1 MARNPSIF
9 ISYAF
14 LTPCSRRRQ
23 NGLPA
28 RPARRT
34 SSPAGESI
42 SAKTGYGASATS
54 PLPSGERDGV
64 RGNRGRFTKYW
75 YVCIS
80 LIILGFFLSGCP
92 KKVVKIPP
100 IEVPPVRDPVAKLL
114 DAFSSAESLQAK
126 ASIRID
132 TVRKGEELKF
142 LLNGVVLYK
151 KPDKIRILGY
161 HPFGMGVFDVLYRG
175 GEFLIFSPLQNRAY
189 TGEISEYRD
198 LIAKADIRIS
208 TEKPEGSEVPDR
220 IRIEMPEKATRV
232 DVKLKEISINSSLSE
247 DAFQWDAP
255 EGVEIKPL
263 AQFLKGKK
271 LE

>member
-1 MARNPSIF
+1 MVRKSW
-9 ISYAF
+9 F
-14 LTPCSRRRQ
+14 LI
-23 NGLPA
+23 L
-28 RPARRT
+28 
-34 SSPAGESI
+34 
-42 SAKTGYGASATS
+42 
-54 PLPSGERDGV
+54 
-64 RGNRGRFTKYW
+64 
-75 YVCIS
+75 S
-80 LIILGFFLSGCP
+80 LFLLVLFLSGCP
-92 KKVVKIPP
+92 KKVVKIPS
-100 IEVPPVRDPVAKLL
+100 IEVPTVRDPVAKLL

-142 LLNGVVLYK
+142 LLNGVVLYE

-175 GEFLIFSPLQNRAY
+175 GEFLLFSPLQNRAY
-189 TGEISEYRD
+189 TGEISEFGD
-198 LIAKADIRIS
+198 LIAKANVKIS

-232 DVKLKEISINSSLSE
+232 DVKLKEISINPSLSE
-247 DAFQWDAP
+247 DAFQWVAP
-255 EGVEIKPL
+255 EGVEIRPL